1 MLRCLTMVTPYHYFV
16 SSEATSICNVSM
28 RYASGAHI
36 LVVQWLFSSF
46 CSAVHDTTP
55 QLSAR
60 GCCRALASLLCAR
73 VAALF
78 VMGLVSLLPTLN
90 VLSIA
95 LRVAVLCS
103 LHCADRHA
111 YAGGLGPLRHL
122 RLQDVGAICASCLLL
137 HDHTGMRYQ
146 WPRHAVHLLARSCV
160 GLNWLCA
167 LGKL

>member
-1 MLRCLTMVTPYHYFV
+1 VLIQCSNAVYFNFLRSASFFRAAGQCLL
-16 SSEATSICNVSM
+16 
-28 RYASGAHI
+28 RGRLYAH
-36 LVVQWLFSSF
+36 LFCTLPGTAAARWPA
-46 CSAVHDTTP
+46 CSA
-55 QLSAR
+55 
-60 GCCRALASLLCAR
+60 LLVLC
-73 VAALF
+73 
-78 VMGLVSLLPTLN
+78 LVSLLPALN
-90 VLSIA
+90 VLPIA

-146 WPRHAVHLLARSCV
+146 WPRHAVHLLARSCA